1 MSNNDRIQISGRVV
15 DDATVGPIPK
25 TKPKQYGLTVTVAP
39 EQGLPYVATQPLG
52 EGRAAEF
59 AARCKA
65 RLMRSGA
72 MVRIYA
78 SHLQVRRE
86 DGQKVLRVEAVTD
99 IQPFD
104 QPAARFEAEPITT
117 EA

>member
-1 MSNNDRIQISGRVV
+1 MSNKDRIQIDGRVLH
-15 DDATVGPIPK
+15 DATVGLIPK
-25 TKPKQYGLTVTVAP
+25 SKPKQYGLTVTVAP
-39 EQGLPYVATQPLG
+39 EHGLPYVATEPIKGGQ
-52 EGRAAEF
+52 AAEF
-59 AARCKA
+59 AARSKA

-86 DGQKVLRVEAVTD
+86 AGQKVLRVEAVTD

-104 QPAARFEAEPITT
+104 QPAARFEADTTT